1 MDHSMLYAL
10 LALVAIVV
18 LYSLFVS
25 VLLIRKQQQQERDQS
40 MNEATAKHPV
50 LLNAGFI
57 AYVLFPLLIIIGAY
71 WLFIYLY

>member
-1 MDHSMLYAL
+1 MDMSMLYAL

-25 VLLIRKQQQQERDQS
+25 VFLIRKQQQKERDQS

-50 LLNAGFI
+50 LLNTGFI
-57 AYVLFPLLIIIGAY
+57 AYVLFPLLIVIGAY